1 MAQIEIK
8 VRQIAES
15 RGIRTSYQLLNLL
28 GVKPAVAMRLWR
40 NQIKQFNLETMLIV
54 CEKLNCQ
61 PGDLLVFHKSSKSRR
76 GKTDE

>member
-1 MAQIEIK
+1 VAKIEVR

-15 RGIRTSYQLLNLL
+15 RGIKTSYQLLNLL

-40 NQIKQFNLETMLIV
+40 NQVKQFNLETMVIV

-61 PGDLLVFHKSSKSRR
+61 PGDLLVFRQSSR
-76 GKTDE
+76 KTK